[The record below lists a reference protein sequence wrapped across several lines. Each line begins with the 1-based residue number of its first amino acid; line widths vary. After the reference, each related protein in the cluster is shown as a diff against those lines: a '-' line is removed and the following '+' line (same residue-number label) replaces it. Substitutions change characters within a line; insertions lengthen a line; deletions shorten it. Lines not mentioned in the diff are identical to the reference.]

1 MPMAQ
6 TRRRFLT
13 LLAAAGGSGFAHA
26 PCAWTAEEAP
36 ETTSVRIDRDRST
49 CAAPQDVAEE
59 LLRTEGFT
67 DIRYVELE
75 PYRTDAPSGHNPI
88 VAAMERGEVD
98 FGMNFPVLFIPGIE
112 TGAPITVLAGVHSG
126 CFELF
131 AREGIR
137 SIAEL
142 KGKTVGLNAS
152 PPGLL
157 ILMAAQVGLDPARD
171 IRWISGADPAVR
183 PLELFAEGKI
193 DAFLGF
199 PPEPQELRA
208 RRAGHVIVSTTVD
221 RPWSQYFCCMLTA
234 HREFVRKYPVATKR
248 ALRAILKATDLCAS
262 EPARAAQRL
271 VDGGFTERYDYALQT
286 LNEVP
291 YNNWRDYDAED
302 TMRFYALRLHEAGLI
317 KSSPHKIIADGT
329 DWRFLNEVK
338 RELKA

>member
-13 LLAAAGGSGFAHA
+13 LLAAGGAGFAHA
-26 PCAWTAEEAP
+26 PRAWAAEGAP
-36 ETTSVRIDRDRST
+36 ETTSVRIDKDRST
-49 CAAPQDVAEE
+49 CAAPQDVAAE

-75 PYRTDAPSGHNPI
+75 PYSRDAPPGRNPI
-88 VAAMERGEVD
+88 VVAMERGEID

-171 IRWISGADPAVR
+171 IRWVSGADPAVR

-248 ALRAILKATDLCAS
+248 VVRAVLKATDLCAS
-262 EPARAAQRL
+262 EPARAARRL
-271 VDGGFTERYDYALQT
+271 VDGGFIERYDYALQT

-291 YNNWRDYDAED
+291 YNNWREYDPED
-302 TMRFYALRLHEAGLI
+302 TMRFYALRLHESGLI
-317 KSSPHKIIADGT
+317 KSSPNKIIADGT
-329 DWRFLNEVK
+329 DWRFLNELK
-338 RELKA
+338 RELKV

>member
-13 LLAAAGGSGFAHA
+13 LLAAGGAGFAHA
-26 PCAWTAEEAP
+26 PRAWAAEGAP
-36 ETTSVRIDRDRST
+36 ETTSVRIDKDRST
-49 CAAPQDVAEE
+49 CAAPQDVAAE

-75 PYRTDAPSGHNPI
+75 PYSRDAPPGRNPI
-88 VAAMERGEVD
+88 VVAMERGEID

-171 IRWISGADPAVR
+171 IRWVSGADPAVR

-248 ALRAILKATDLCAS
+248 VVRAVLKATDLCAS
-262 EPARAAQRL
+262 EPARAARRL
-271 VDGGFTERYDYALQT
+271 VDGGFIERYDYALQT

-291 YNNWRDYDAED
+291 YNNWREYDPED
-302 TMRFYALRLHEAGLI
+302 TMRFYALRLHESGLI
-317 KSSPHKIIADGT
+317 KSSPNKIIADGT
-329 DWRFLNEVK
+329 DWRFLNELK